1 MMDAPAPPTKPLNVP
16 PAGATHFS
24 KNFIRLAV
32 CELRFPTLFELEAE
46 RPPLGFAKAVRKEYP
61 LHGLVRNVNVNPGS
75 VAQTNAHSF
84 RSKKG
89 KWTVTLRAAAVSLET
104 SSYDSFAEFEKRLGF
119 VLKAA
124 EGTIDSDF
132 FTRVGLRY
140 INAMPFAPSEVKQW
154 VNPAL
159 VSPLGEGT
167 FGDVEEHW
175 QRVRGPTTVGGYY
188 FQHGLDTNPQAGR
201 REYILDFD
209 FYREDVTIPETVSVV
224 RQLHDQEYAMFAW
237 SLGDKAKE
245 HLGPSTLK
253 K

>member
-1 MMDAPAPPTKPLNVP
+1 MMDAPAPPPAKPLNVP
-16 PAGATHFS
+16 PAGAAHFS

-61 LHGLVRNVNVNPGS
+61 SYSFLKNVNVNPGGL
-75 VAQTNAHSF
+75 AQSNAHSF

-89 KWTVTLRAAAVSLET
+89 RWTVTLRAAALSLET
-104 SSYDSFAEFEKRLGF
+104 SNYDSFSEFEERLGF

-124 EGTIDSDF
+124 EGPIDSDY

-140 INAMPFAPSEVKQW
+140 INAMPFDPSEIKQW

-175 QRVRGPTTVGGYY
+175 QP
-188 FQHGLDTNPQAGR
+188 FAGR
-201 REYILDFD
+201 PLWVATTSSTGSALTRRRD
-209 FYREDVTIPETVSVV
+209 DV
-224 RQLHDQEYAMFAW
+224 
-237 SLGDKAKE
+237 
-245 HLGPSTLK
+245 STSWTSISIART
-253 K
+253 

>member
-1 MMDAPAPPTKPLNVP
+1 MMDAPAPPAKPLNVP
-16 PAGATHFS
+16 PAGAAHFS

-61 LHGLVRNVNVNPGS
+61 LYNPLKNVNLNPL
-75 VAQTNAHSF
+75 AQSNVHSF

-89 KWTVTLRAAAVSLET
+89 RWTVTLRAAALSLET
-104 SSYDSFAEFEKRLGF
+104 SNYDTFSEFEERLGF

-175 QRVRGPTTVGGYY
+175 QRVRGPTTVGGYF

-201 REYILDFD
+201 REYVLDFD
-209 FYREDVTIPETVSVV
+209 FYREDVTIPETLSIV

-253 K
+253 E

>member
-1 MMDAPAPPTKPLNVP
+1 MMDASAPPTKPLNVP

-32 CELRFPTLFELEAE
+32 CELRFPTLFELEEE

-61 LHGLVRNVNVNPGS
+61 SHDLVKNVNLNPGS
-75 VAQTNAHSF
+75 LAQSNVHSF
-84 RSKKG
+84 RSKKDG
-89 KWTVTLRAAAVSLET
+89 WAVTLRAAALSLET
-104 SSYDSFAEFEKRLGF
+104 SKYDSFSEFETRLEF

-140 INAMPFAPSEVKQW
+140 INAVPFTPSEIKQW

-188 FQHGLDTNPQAGR
+188 FQHGLGTDPQAGR

-209 FYREDVTIPETVSVV
+209 FYREDVTIPETLSIV
-224 RQLHDQEYAMFAW
+224 RELHDQEYAMFAW

-253 K
+253 E